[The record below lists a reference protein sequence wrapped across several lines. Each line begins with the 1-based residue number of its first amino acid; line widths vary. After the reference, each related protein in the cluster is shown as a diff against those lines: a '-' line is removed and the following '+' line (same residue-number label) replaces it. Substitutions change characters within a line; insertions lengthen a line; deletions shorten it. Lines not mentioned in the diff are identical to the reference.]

1 MKRLALS
8 KNGLQTISHLID
20 EEILDRLME
29 VIVSHRICLN
39 RYIVRDVVDSCASEL
54 KVYDRIKGFAEER
67 LESCAAYGN
76 IPPELVLR
84 STMIRFHGNDLA
96 YVAKYL
102 IKSAQVTLG
111 DLYRNDWVNCPSLIR
126 AFIDFCMNPRET
138 VATTDLN
145 IFAAILLAR
154 DNNRVFHEVIKIL
167 KIMGF

>member
-1 MKRLALS
+1 MIGSRVSLRNALNLS
-8 KNGLQTISHLID
+8 QP
-20 EEILDRLME
+20 
-29 VIVSHRICLN
+29 
-39 RYIVRDVVDSCASEL
+39 
-54 KVYDRIKGFAEER
+54 
-67 LESCAAYGN
+67 N
-76 IPPELVLR
+76 IPPELALR
-84 STMIRFHGNDLA
+84 STMIRFHGNGLA